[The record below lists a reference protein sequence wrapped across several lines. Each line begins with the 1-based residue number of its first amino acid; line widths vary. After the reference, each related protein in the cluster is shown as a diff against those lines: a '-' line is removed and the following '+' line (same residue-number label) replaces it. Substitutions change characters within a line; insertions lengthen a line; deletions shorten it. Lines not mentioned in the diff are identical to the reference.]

1 MDRFP
6 ITVGPN
12 GDVAVSTGTIVTGPP
27 IGTNTTGQEAEGPHC
42 ITERWCTLIVAG
54 HDDHR
59 LHPPGGRHRRL
70 DHLR

>member
-12 GDVAVSTGTIVTGPP
+12 GDVVVSTGTIVTGPP

-42 ITERWCTLIVAG
+42 ITS
-54 HDDHR
+54 
-59 LHPPGGRHRRL
+59 GGAH
-70 DHLR
+70 